1 MNFNFK
7 VRAKNPLFWVSNIV
21 AVLVYIGGY
30 LGIKGT
36 DITSWDKLFS
46 VVVDIVANPYLIVMI
61 IVTFVTTAIS
71 YTDKGL
77 KDTGIVQTYTKP
89 RDDKDPNQFLQW
101 EVEGNT
107 FTPTEYDTRE
117 PFSDDSDEIDFHETL
132 LDGGESPDSVTVEV
146 DEETPDD
153 DTNEGLGQ
161 REEPSEVKEV
171 K

>member
-1 MNFNFK
+1 MKKINWQ
-7 VRAKNPLFWVSNIV
+7 VRLKKKSFWVAIVSAVALFVNNITGAFGLDYSASIEQGV
-21 AVLVYIGGY
+21 SIVTSLLTLLAG
-30 LGIKGT
+30 LGIIVDPTTKGIK
-36 DITSWDKLFS
+36 DSEK
-46 VVVDIVANPYLIVMI
+46 
-61 IVTFVTTAIS
+61 AIE
-71 YTDKGL
+71 
-77 KDTGIVQTYTKP
+77 YTKP

-153 DTNEGLGQ
+153 DTDEGLGQ

>member
-1 MNFNFK
+1 MKKINWQ
-7 VRAKNPLFWVSNIV
+7 VRLKKKSFWVAIVSAVALFINNITGAFGLDYSASIEQGV
-21 AVLVYIGGY
+21 SIITSLLTLLAG
-30 LGIKGT
+30 LGIIVDPTTKGIKDSEKAT
-36 DITSWDKLFS
+36 E
-46 VVVDIVANPYLIVMI
+46 Y
-61 IVTFVTTAIS
+61 TT
-71 YTDKGL
+71 
-77 KDTGIVQTYTKP
+77 P
-89 RDDKDPNQFLQW
+89 RDYKDPNQFLQL

-153 DTNEGLGQ
+153 DTDEGLGQ
-161 REEPSEVKEV
+161 REEPSEVKEEE

>member
-1 MNFNFK
+1 MKKINWQ
-7 VRAKNPLFWVSNIV
+7 VRLKKKSFWVAIVSAVALFINNITGAFGLDYSASIEQGV
-21 AVLVYIGGY
+21 SIITSLLTLLAG
-30 LGIKGT
+30 LGIIVDPTTKGIKDSEKAT
-36 DITSWDKLFS
+36 E
-46 VVVDIVANPYLIVMI
+46 Y
-61 IVTFVTTAIS
+61 TT
-71 YTDKGL
+71 
-77 KDTGIVQTYTKP
+77 P

-153 DTNEGLGQ
+153 DTDEGLGQ
-161 REEPSEVKEV
+161 REKPSEVKEEE

>member
-1 MNFNFK
+1 MKKINWQ
-7 VRAKNPLFWVSNIV
+7 VRLKKKSFWVAIVSAVALFINNITGAFGLDYSASIEQGV
-21 AVLVYIGGY
+21 SIITSLLTLLAG
-30 LGIKGT
+30 LGIIIDPTTKGIKDSEKAT
-36 DITSWDKLFS
+36 E
-46 VVVDIVANPYLIVMI
+46 Y
-61 IVTFVTTAIS
+61 TT
-71 YTDKGL
+71 
-77 KDTGIVQTYTKP
+77 P

-107 FTPTEYDTRE
+107 FTPIEYDTRE

-153 DTNEGLGQ
+153 DTDEGLGQ

>member
-1 MNFNFK
+1 MKKINWQ
-7 VRAKNPLFWVSNIV
+7 VRLKKKSFWVAIVSAVALFINNITGAFGLDYSASIEQGV
-21 AVLVYIGGY
+21 SIITSLLTLLAG
-30 LGIKGT
+30 LGIIIDPTTKG
-36 DITSWDKLFS
+36 
-46 VVVDIVANPYLIVMI
+46 V
-61 IVTFVTTAIS
+61 
-71 YTDKGL
+71 
-77 KDTGIVQTYTKP
+77 KDSEKATEYTKP

-132 LDGGESPDSVTVEV
+132 LDGGESPDSITVEV

>member
-1 MNFNFK
+1 MKKINWQ
-7 VRAKNPLFWVSNIV
+7 VRLKKKSFWVAIVSAIALFINNITGAFGLDYSASIEQGV
-21 AVLVYIGGY
+21 SIVTSLLTLLAG
-30 LGIKGT
+30 LGIIVDPTTKGIKDSEKAT
-36 DITSWDKLFS
+36 E
-46 VVVDIVANPYLIVMI
+46 Y
-61 IVTFVTTAIS
+61 TT
-71 YTDKGL
+71 
-77 KDTGIVQTYTKP
+77 P

-101 EVEGNT
+101 EIEGNT

-153 DTNEGLGQ
+153 DTDEGLGQ
-161 REEPSEVKEV
+161 REEPSEVKEEE

>member
-1 MNFNFK
+1 MKKINWQ
-7 VRAKNPLFWVSNIV
+7 VRLKKKSFWVAIVSAVALFINNITGAFGLDYSASIEQGV
-21 AVLVYIGGY
+21 SIVTSLLTLLAG
-30 LGIKGT
+30 LGIIVDPTTKGIKDSEKAT
-36 DITSWDKLFS
+36 E
-46 VVVDIVANPYLIVMI
+46 Y
-61 IVTFVTTAIS
+61 TT
-71 YTDKGL
+71 
-77 KDTGIVQTYTKP
+77 P

-153 DTNEGLGQ
+153 DTDEGLGQ
-161 REEPSEVKEV
+161 REEPSEVKEEE

>member
-1 MNFNFK
+1 MKKINWQ
-7 VRAKNPLFWVSNIV
+7 VRLKKKSFWVAIVSAVALFINNITGAFGLDYSASIEQGV
-21 AVLVYIGGY
+21 SIITSLLTLLAG
-30 LGIKGT
+30 LGIIIDPTTKG
-36 DITSWDKLFS
+36 
-46 VVVDIVANPYLIVMI
+46 V
-61 IVTFVTTAIS
+61 
-71 YTDKGL
+71 
-77 KDTGIVQTYTKP
+77 KDSEKATEYTKP

-101 EVEGNT
+101 EVEGNA

>member
-1 MNFNFK
+1 MKKINWQ
-7 VRAKNPLFWVSNIV
+7 VRLKKKSFWVAIVSAVALFVNNITGAV
-21 AVLVYIGGY
+21 GIDYTAQIEQFSDGINGLLAVLVTFG
-30 LGIKGT
+30 
-36 DITSWDKLFS
+36 
-46 VVVDIVANPYLIVMI
+46 I
-61 IVTFVTTAIS
+61 IVDPTT
-71 YTDKGL
+71 KGL
-77 KDTGIVQTYTKP
+77 KDSEKATEYTKP

-153 DTNEGLGQ
+153 DTDEGLGQ